1 MRKLVMA
8 AALTIGTAGLA
19 ALPSAAQADGG
30 AWLVGIHADAVQVKV
45 GDTIHFTGKVRPA
58 TAAAGHKVELQEKFR
73 VDKPWTT
80 KDTSKVDS
88 SGHYL
93 LTEIPTVNT
102 VRKYRVVMPATPHH
116 ARGISNS
123 ISVKVYGWSK
133 LIAHQSVNQ
142 DNMYPEASVNLNGT
156 TYPKSLVASWTG
168 QTSIEFNVD
177 HKCIALRGTFG
188 ISDTSETGAQATVAA
203 QSDGTSIYSN
213 TFDVGETQFKKLA
226 LDSPLKLRFSAQS
239 VDSNVDGYGAIGS
252 PDVLCVK

>member
-1 MRKLVMA
+1 MRKLVIA

-30 AWLVGIHADAVQVKV
+30 AWLVGIHANTTQAKL
-45 GDTIHFTGKVRPA
+45 GDKLIFTGMVRPGS
-58 TAAAGHKVELQEKFR
+58 AAAGHQVKLQEKFAA
-73 VDKPWTT
+73 DKPWKV
-80 KDTSKVDS
+80 KDTGLVDRQ
-88 SGHYL
+88 GHYRL
-93 LTEIPTVNT
+93 VDKPTVNT

-116 ARGISNS
+116 AKGTSNS

-133 LIAHQSVNQ
+133 LVDHQPVNQ
-142 DNMYPEASVNLNGT
+142 DSMYPESSVNLNGT
-156 TYPKSLVASWTG
+156 TYPKSLVANWTG

-239 VDSNVDGYGAIGS
+239 VVSGVNGYGAIGS